1 LIEAT
6 AKIDGL
12 ESALSAMRA
21 AFPEKYK
28 KQRSILNNSLSGAA
42 RKAII
47 PVAKQLALRGDESGA
62 LSKSIKPRARSYSK
76 SRRRGAVSSVA
87 ITPHRM
93 DAAAM
98 AVYVNHYYSSKGLA
112 APAGLISGGIRHGH
126 LIEFGTVNHP
136 AQPFL
141 YPALRV
147 GFRPF
152 LALFAKSIE
161 RKTQAAVKRAA
172 RKRK

>member
-1 LIEAT
+1 VIEAT
-6 AKIDGL
+6 ARIDGL
-12 ESALSAMRA
+12 EAALNAMRS
-21 AFPEKYK
+21 AFPEDYK

-42 RKAII
+42 RGAII
-47 PVAKQLALRGDESGA
+47 PTAKQLALRGDESGA

-76 SRRRGAVSSVA
+76 SRRRGAVASVA
-87 ITPHRM
+87 VTPHRM

-141 YPALRV
+141 YPALRI

-172 RKRK
+172 RKSK

>member
-1 LIEAT
+1 MIEAT
-6 AKIDGL
+6 AKIEGL
-12 ESALSAMRA
+12 EAALHAMRS
-21 AFPEKYK
+21 AFPEDYK

-42 RKAII
+42 RAAII
-47 PVAKQLALRGDESGA
+47 PMAKQLALRGDESGA

-76 SRRRGAVSSVA
+76 ARRRGAVASVA

-112 APAGLISGGIRHGH
+112 PPAGLISGGIRHGH
-126 LIEFGTVNHP
+126 LVEFGTVKQA

-141 YPALRV
+141 YPALRT

-152 LALFAKSIE
+152 LALFARSIE
-161 RKTQAAVKRAA
+161 KKTQSAVKRAA